1 VLLAASAPGDARGA
15 GWVTYADAGRAY
27 YQVHV
32 PDWRLSAGPSS
43 LAVDTRVIAQGA
55 YHTCG
60 MPMSGAAY
68 VYAVEVPVDRSRD
81 VSSVTLPFAFGGSL
95 LHVFALAVA

>member
-1 VLLAASAPGDARGA
+1 
-15 GWVTYADAGRAY
+15 
-27 YQVHV
+27 
-32 PDWRLSAGPSS
+32 
-43 LAVDTRVIAQGA
+43 
-55 YHTCG
+55 
-60 MPMSGAAY
+60 